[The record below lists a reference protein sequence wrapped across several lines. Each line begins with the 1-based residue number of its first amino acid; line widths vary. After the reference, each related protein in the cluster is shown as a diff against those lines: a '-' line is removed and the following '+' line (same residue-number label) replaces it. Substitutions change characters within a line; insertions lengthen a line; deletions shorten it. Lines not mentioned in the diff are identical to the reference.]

1 MGAAIVDIV
10 IPIFN
15 ACDDLRR
22 CVDSVRRHTPSG
34 DHCLVLI
41 DDASTDPGIAAYLAE
56 LAAERVPGLELL
68 RNPEN
73 LGFVAT
79 ANRGMALRPE
89 RDVLLLNSD
98 TIVTAG
104 WLEKIRRCA
113 DSNPRIGTVTP
124 FSNNAEI
131 CSFPVFCRNNPL
143 AELPSIAQISAALA
157 SRSPT
162 YPDLPTAVGFCMFVS
177 RRLIDRIGTFDAE
190 TFGKGYGEEN
200 DFCMRAAA
208 AGFRNVLCDDAFVAH
223 VGGCSF
229 DDRRLALMA
238 KNTRRLLA
246 RFPEYSQLVQD
257 FIAAD
262 PLRGIREEV
271 WAKLDSTS
279 LPILQEDIPR
289 VLPST
294 DGDGDEHEES
304 WREYTR

>member
-1 MGAAIVDIV
+1 MRAVALDIV
-10 IPIFN
+10 IPIYN
-15 ACDDLRR
+15 AHNDLRV
-22 CVDSVRRHTPSG
+22 CIDSVVHHGLGSRNR
-34 DHCLVLI
+34 LILI
-41 DDASTDPGIAAYLAE
+41 DDASPDPGIGAYFAE
-56 LAAERVPGLELL
+56 LAAESVPGLELL

-104 WLEKIRRCA
+104 WLEKILRCA
-113 DSNPRIGTVTP
+113 DSDPRIGTVTP

-131 CSFPVFCRNNPL
+131 CSFPVFCRDNPL
-143 AELPSIAQISAALA
+143 AELPPLEQIAAALA
-157 SRSPT
+157 ARPPT

-177 RRLIDRIGTFDAE
+177 RRLIDKIGTFDAE

-223 VGGCSF
+223 VGGRSF
-229 DDRRLALMA
+229 DDGRFALMA
-238 KNTRRLLA
+238 ENTRRLLA
-246 RFPEYSQLVQD
+246 RFPEYSRLVQD

-262 PLRGIREEV
+262 PLRDIRE
-271 WAKLDSTS
+271 AACTKLNSG
-279 LPILQEDIPR
+279 PR
-289 VLPST
+289 PVL
-294 DGDGDEHEES
+294 
-304 WREYTR
+304 